1 MTQLSR
7 ECIIHAAGDILQTY
21 GLQDLSIRKVASQ
34 LGVQPGALYWHFPNK
49 QALLGAVC
57 THILSCDLPTRD
69 NSLPPLHVTTPHT
82 WAQEIVTVAEDLRNR
97 ALFFRDGSELMSTSL
112 ASQTSPFP
120 QLDALTTILH
130 TVSPTPELHARVLLL
145 FILGAL
151 VDEQSRL
158 QLAELTETQTPTS
171 PSFETLEGG
180 LNTLIK
186 GLTVSS
192 L

>member
-7 ECIIHAAGDILQTY
+7 ECIIHAAADILQTY

-97 ALFFRDGSELMSTSL
+97 ALFFRDGSEL
-112 ASQTSPFP
+112 
-120 QLDALTTILH
+120 
-130 TVSPTPELHARVLLL
+130 TVSYTHLTLPTICSV
-145 FILGAL
+145 
-151 VDEQSRL
+151 
-158 QLAELTETQTPTS
+158 
-171 PSFETLEGG
+171 
-180 LNTLIK
+180 
-186 GLTVSS
+186 
-192 L
+192 